1 MQLCPPSAQPHVAS
15 LLILSPSGLIA
26 FLFNVMEEVLPI
38 FGSAAVAQGG
48 LGLTPAQ
55 LAPSLSFGGIV
66 LCVYALKGFPW
77 LMRWVLLLCCGKTA
91 FPPEGAAARMTACP
105 LDPATPCLPILHR
118 RVGVVRALR
127 LGLYMAAP
135 MALSIPA
142 CSLFGGASAPT
153 QASLLFALGFK
164 AVAGTS
170 AFTACLILVNMA
182 APKHALGSVNGC
194 GQSLASLVR
203 GLGKL
208 GHVRTVPG

>member
-1 MQLCPPSAQPHVAS
+1 MQPFIPPSS
-15 LLILSPSGLIA
+15 LPSGLIA
-26 FLFNVMEEVLPI
+26 FLFNFMEEVLPI
-38 FGSAAVAQGG
+38 FGSAAVSKGG

-77 LMRWVLLLCCGKTA
+77 LMRWAVLLCCGKTA
-91 FPPEGAAARMTACP
+91 FPPECAPAHTTTCP
-105 LDPATPCLPILHR
+105 FDPATPCLAILHR

-127 LGLYMAAP
+127 LGLYMAVP

-142 CSLFGGASAPT
+142 CSLFGGAPAPT
-153 QASLLFALGFK
+153 QVSLFFALGFK

-208 GHVRTVPG
+208 EHVGTVPG